1 MRWEKVA
8 REQRVRER
16 GGEPLE
22 SIERV
27 RPARRSRG
35 ISNDQA
41 KVLGRLQRALGERY
55 TGSGMTAAEADGA
68 IRAARE
74 RLRAR

>member
-1 MRWEKVA
+1 
-8 REQRVRER
+8 VRDR

-22 SIERV
+22 RIV
-27 RPARRSRG
+27 PPPRSVPKPRG

-41 KVLGRLQRALGERY
+41 RELAGLQRRLGERY
-55 TGSGMTAAEADGA
+55 TGSGMTAADADRA

-74 RLRAR
+74 RLADR